1 LVTKFVMTVLPKIP
15 HNLFRRSTQIGQ
27 TFGILL
33 KKSHSRASIVR
44 GRRLSYKMCA
54 FAPRHAASAANRH
67 KGGLGSPPKMLH
79 ESSSTKSWQFMAVNH
94 SVYLVLGWAMLLHG
108 YAATWLFC
116 YGSAHESFQK
126 ERDPE
131 IMDSFFTTPWR
142 GSKAVVKF
150 QVQDSN
156 HQHRIVRL

>member
-1 LVTKFVMTVLPKIP
+1 MVGDYLIKCVL
-15 HNLFRRSTQIGQ
+15 S
-27 TFGILL
+27 
-33 KKSHSRASIVR
+33 
-44 GRRLSYKMCA
+44 
-54 FAPRHAASAANRH
+54 RHAASAANRH

-79 ESSSTKSWQFMAVNH
+79 ESSSTKKLAIYGRESFCLPSAG
-94 SVYLVLGWAMLLHG
+94 LG

-131 IMDSFFTTPWR
+131 IMDSFFTTPWL

-150 QVQDSN
+150 QVQYSN
-156 HQHRIVRL
+156 HQNRMVKL

>member
-1 LVTKFVMTVLPKIP
+1 MKETI
-15 HNLFRRSTQIGQ
+15 IE
-27 TFGILL
+27 
-33 KKSHSRASIVR
+33 KSHYRASIVR
-44 GRRLSYKMCA
+44 DRRLSYKMCA
-54 FAPRHAASAANRH
+54 FAPRHAPSAANRH

-94 SVYLVLGWAMLLHG
+94 SVYLRLG

-131 IMDSFFTTPWR
+131 IMDSFFTTPWC
-142 GSKAVVKF
+142 GSKAVIKF
-150 QVQDSN
+150 QVQYFSN
-156 HQHRIVRL
+156 HQNHMV